1 MSFKRKVLICLLTVL
16 ICTTCTGCGL
26 SDKIQKA
33 FSNYQRNAT
42 TNSINNKISDIKAIG
57 ANADTMEQVKLLSEA
72 NDKLNRA
79 KTTRN
84 PFIAMFSDE
93 YCLPRNVAK
102 QNDKLIAKVNEQ
114 NRILDTALANDE
126 SYQKNKKAKTSGIL
140 KKIGTVVAI
149 IAGLLLLMLLLKK
162 LRRKKVKTKPAP
174 AQAPVG
180 NAVHTGLLNDGG
192 KAKRDVQELCAAN
205 GIDFDRVVA
214 KFGDDDRGMTRAKMK
229 IEDALK
235 RGGIEE
241 VNDLL

>member
-1 MSFKRKVLICLLTVL
+1 MSFKRKLSLCLIIVLL
-16 ICTTCTGCGL
+16 CTTCTGCGL
-26 SDKIQKA
+26 IDKMKLA
-33 FSNYQRNAT
+33 FSNYQKDAT
-42 TNSINNKISDIKAIG
+42 TNSVNNKISSINAIG
-57 ANADTMEQVKLLSEA
+57 ANADTMDQVKLLSEA
-72 NDKLNRA
+72 TDKLNSA
-79 KTTRN
+79 TTTLN
-84 PFIAMFSDE
+84 PFKAAFSDT
-93 YCLPRNVAK
+93 YCLPCNETK
-102 QNDKLIAKVNEQ
+102 QNEKLIAKVNQQ
-114 NRILDTALANDE
+114 NKILDTALANDE
-126 SYQKNKKAKTSGIL
+126 SYQKNKKTKTSGIL
-140 KKIGTVVAI
+140 KKVGVVVAI
-149 IAGLLLLMLLLKK
+149 IAGLVLLMLLLKK

-192 KAKRDVQELCAAN
+192 KARRDVQELCSAN